1 LFFIDG
7 RVRWEGVAHV
17 SVRKRKW
24 VVPPFFLS
32 VKLAQIFEEYYYFSG
47 TAPTQH
53 PKYGFDTTRPTSF
66 IKNQTY
72 A

>member
-1 LFFIDG
+1 MG
-7 RVRWEGVAHV
+7 GCGSRVSEKEKVDC
-17 SVRKRKW
+17 STI
-24 VVPPFFLS
+24 FLS